1 MNLKNTN
8 NMKKIVTFSFALFSM
23 LNSFSQ
29 GQHYCS
35 DHKSQRFNKQMA
47 TNSSVAKTA
56 QSTAVPK
63 ENMYDLKFYHL
74 NINVERN
81 SLYVSG
87 NVKSIAKVVTTALD
101 SFAFVLHENHTIDSV
116 YVNGAKRNFV
126 RRDSLALATAGS
138 PIAQNQLFEAIV
150 YYKGTCPSGASAAI
164 GNGYNAG
171 TSGAWGNQV
180 TWSLSEP
187 FAAYEWFPCKQDLR
201 DKIDSTWMFAT
212 TSSANKT
219 GSNGILTNTVNVGGG
234 KTRYEWKSKY
244 PIVYYLISVATA
256 EYVEYKQYAKPQYL
270 VNDSILIQNYIYNNA
285 WGATNTNWTNQIT
298 ALNKL
303 PTNMNLFCDLFGMY
317 PFYKEKYGN
326 SMAPFSGG
334 MEHQTMTSQGF
345 FEFELN
351 AHELGHQ
358 WWGDHVTCASWKD
371 IFINEGF
378 ASYTEYLSI
387 QYMQSMSG
395 TTPVA
400 KMNDVHTNVMSQP
413 GGSCYFTNAD
423 TMNVPRIFNSRLTYD
438 KGSAVVHSLR
448 YEINN
453 DSTFFRG
460 LRAFQTAF
468 SHSVATVIEFKIFM
482 ENYSGM
488 NLTQFFNQWYYGQGY
503 PTFSVSWNQSN
514 NVFYLKSTQ
523 TQSFPSSVPLFM
535 TDVDYRIS
543 RTAKPDTIVRLYH
556 GQTVEN
562 YTLALTGTVTSI
574 GVDPN
579 NWILNKVGTNTK
591 DINLSA
597 SELEANEV
605 MIFVGPNPTSDALNI
620 YMNNNDKASVEI
632 FDITGKLML
641 TQAFDTHTEFDIS
654 KYANGIYTVSIKNKS
669 GDVIKTTKVVKN

>member
-1 MNLKNTN
+1 
-8 NMKKIVTFSFALFSM
+8 MKKIVTFSFALFSM

-29 GQHYCS
+29 GQHYCA

-87 NVKSIAKVVTTALD
+87 NVKSLAKVVTASLD
-101 SFAFVLHENHTIDSV
+101 SFAFVLHQNHTIDSV
-116 YVNGAKRNFV
+116 YVQGAKRNFV
-126 RRDSLALATAGS
+126 RRDSLVLATAGTS
-138 PIAQNQLFEAIV
+138 IPQNQVFEAIV
-150 YYKGTCPSGASAAI
+150 YYRGTCPSGASAAI

-180 TWSLSEP
+180 TWSLSES
-187 FAAYEWFPCKQDLR
+187 FVAYEWFPCKQDLR
-201 DKIDSTWMFAT
+201 DKIDSSWVYAT
-212 TSSANKT
+212 TSSSNKT

-234 KTRYEWKSKY
+234 KTRYEWKSKN

-317 PFYKEKYGN
+317 PFLNEKYGN
-326 SMAPFSGG
+326 CMAPFSGG

-358 WWGDHVTCASWKD
+358 WWGNNVTCAAWKD

-387 QYMQSMSG
+387 QYLQSISG
-395 TTPVA
+395 TTPAA
-400 KMNDVHTNVMSQP
+400 KMTDVHNSVMSQI

-423 TMNVPRIFNSRLTYD
+423 TMNTPRIFSSRLTYD

-448 YEINN
+448 YVVNN
-453 DSTFFRG
+453 DSIFFPA
-460 LRAFQTAF
+460 LRSFQNAYGGSTA
-468 SHSVATVIEFKIFM
+468 SVIDFKNFM
-482 ENYSGM
+482 QTYTGI
-488 NLTQFFNQWYYGQGY
+488 NLTQFFNQWFYGQGY

-597 SELEANEV
+597 SDLDANEV

-641 TQAFDTHTEFDIS
+641 TQPFETHTEFDIS